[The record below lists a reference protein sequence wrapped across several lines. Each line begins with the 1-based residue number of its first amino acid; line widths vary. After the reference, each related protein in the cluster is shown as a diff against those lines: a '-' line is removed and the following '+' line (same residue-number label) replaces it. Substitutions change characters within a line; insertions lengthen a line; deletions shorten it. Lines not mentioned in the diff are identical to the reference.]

1 MEGALSIFDQLGQR
15 PPAAELLDW
24 QFVDFDETE
33 NRIRVSFDGHQ
44 RFTNPSGFLQGGFL
58 CAMLDEAMGC
68 VITASTNAALFTTT
82 ISMSIDFVRPARPGR
97 IFGEGRITS
106 MGKTVAFIE
115 GKLFD
120 EQDRLLARST
130 ASSKLVPLDPSW
142 IRPSRA

>member
-1 MEGALSIFDQLGQR
+1 LSIFDQLGRR

-24 QFVDFDETE
+24 QFVEFDAEE
-33 NRIRVSFDGHQ
+33 SRIRVSFDGRQ
-44 RFTNPSGFLQGGFL
+44 DFTSPSGFIQGGFL
-58 CAMLDEAMGC
+58 CAMLDETMGC
-68 VITASTNAALFTTT
+68 VITASTSAALFTTT

-97 IFGEGRITS
+97 IFGEGRVTS

-120 EQDRLLARST
+120 DQNRLVARST

-142 IRPSRA
+142 IRPSAA